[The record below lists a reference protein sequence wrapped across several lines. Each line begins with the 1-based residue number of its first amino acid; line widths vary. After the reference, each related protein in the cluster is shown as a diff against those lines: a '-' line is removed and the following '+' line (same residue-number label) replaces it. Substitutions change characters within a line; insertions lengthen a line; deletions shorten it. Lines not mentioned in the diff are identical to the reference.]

1 MDTFL
6 MHFAQRNNKVGLSKT
21 WVLLNDH
28 ITEHKKFKIAAYYT
42 LASCS
47 IIREDLPVTQSL
59 PAYPIPITL
68 LARIAIDTT
77 HQGKGLGSK
86 VLITA
91 LRQAVILSDL
101 GLPSYGVVL
110 DVLDQQALEF
120 YQNFD
125 VFKPFSDNP
134 MRLFIPMATLRKI

>member
-1 MDTFL
+1 MTFL
-6 MHFAQRNNKVGLSKT
+6 NTFEFSQIFMKVFQIKDIIQQIKEILSLINIKHLIIFLDDFSEIEESSLKRFVDVVLAPLNNWSEEFV
-21 WVLLNDH
+21 
-28 ITEHKKFKIAAYYT
+28 KFKIAAYYT

-91 LRQAVILSDL
+91 
-101 GLPSYGVVL
+101 
-110 DVLDQQALEF
+110 
-120 YQNFD
+120 
-125 VFKPFSDNP
+125 
-134 MRLFIPMATLRKI
+134 